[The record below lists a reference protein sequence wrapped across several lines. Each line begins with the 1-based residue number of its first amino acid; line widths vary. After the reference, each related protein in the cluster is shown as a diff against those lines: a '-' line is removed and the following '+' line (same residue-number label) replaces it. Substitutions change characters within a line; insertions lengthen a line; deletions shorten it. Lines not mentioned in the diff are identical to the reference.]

1 MTITVGKP
9 YEVGKT
15 YKMFVLFADKN
26 GKYLN
31 VRDDGNAGF
40 ATSVE
45 VEGELVKPLHLL
57 KDKTV
62 ELVCTDVT
70 EKGPEFALSKK
81 YFKGAYKILRGGNV
95 GVDEGKNVEFKT
107 SLVYKAATSQPDS
120 DQPFEIAKQIAAFM
134 NTDGGDLYLGVDDD
148 GYVTG
153 IEGDLPKLGE
163 VKIMMQDKTDETWSY
178 SANADGYRLKL
189 TNAVR
194 FYLGDAAA
202 ALLEDIEEKVDET
215 SGLTYFKVH
224 VNPSDEIVYLGREES
239 VVFRAG
245 PSVVFLK
252 GRQRDQY
259 VKQRFFLKGEKSAK
273 EAVEEYK
280 KQAKELEES
289 LKKKTKELEAAMV
302 KGAASGVGGMIST
315 IGKSFRVAKG
325 TALPLD
331 EKFLGGLDRPKAL
344 VYRIDDP
351 AAYQFRPV
359 KTWMEFYEALLRI
372 CADKDS
378 QKFEVLPDSKEFA
391 PQRKG
396 AKTKPNFVRRN
407 DRIKLKSA
415 SGYLGAKNDVRANLA
430 GISKASFL
438 DPKKLPLRLMA
449 HFGINPADVRVWSG
463 E

>member
-1 MTITVGKP
+1 MTITVSKP

-15 YKMFVLFADKN
+15 YKMFVLFADRK

-40 ATSVE
+40 VTTVE
-45 VEGELVKPLHLL
+45 VEGELVKPLQQL
-57 KDKTV
+57 KDTTV
-62 ELVCTDVT
+62 ELVCTDIT
-70 EKGPEFALSKK
+70 EKGPEFSLSKK
-81 YFKGAYKILRGGNV
+81 YFTGMRKIVKGGNV
-95 GVDEGKNVEFKT
+95 GVSEGKNVEFKT
-107 SLVYKAATSQPDS
+107 SLVYKAETSQPDS

-153 IEGDLPKLGE
+153 IECDLPKLGE
-163 VKIMMQDKTDETWSY
+163 VKIMMQDKTDATWSY
-178 SANADGYRLKL
+178 SANTDGYRLKL

-202 ALLEDIEEKVDET
+202 ALLEDIEGKVDET

-224 VNPSDEIVYLGREES
+224 VNPSDEIMYLGREES

-245 PSVVFLK
+245 PSVVFLR

-273 EAVEEYK
+273 EAVEAYK
-280 KQAKELEES
+280 NQAKELEES
-289 LKKKTKELEAAMV
+289 LRRKTAELEAAMV
-302 KGAASGVGGMIST
+302 KGMAAGQSATISVT
-315 IGKSFRVAKG
+315 GKPFRVAND

-331 EKFLGGLDRPKAL
+331 WKFLKGLDKPAAL

-351 AAYQFRPV
+351 AAYRFRPV
-359 KTWMEFYEALLRI
+359 KTWMELYEALLRL
-372 CADKDS
+372 CAEIDP
-378 QKFEVLPDSKEFA
+378 QKFEVLPERKEFA

-396 AKTKPNFVRRN
+396 AKTKPNFARRN
-407 DRIKLKSA
+407 DHVRFKAA

-430 GISKASFL
+430 GISKSSFL

-449 HFGINPADVRVWSG
+449 YFGIDPSDVRVWSG